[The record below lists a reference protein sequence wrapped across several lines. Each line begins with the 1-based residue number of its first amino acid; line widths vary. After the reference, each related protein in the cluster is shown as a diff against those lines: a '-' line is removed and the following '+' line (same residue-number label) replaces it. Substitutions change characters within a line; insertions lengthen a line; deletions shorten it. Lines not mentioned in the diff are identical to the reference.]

1 MPSVHFDPGFV
12 EYTTQP
18 TRSFHC
24 LLEMKHP
31 MGSQEDPGDFKQI
44 IAKQYRGGKKHVA
57 FAGENL
63 ADEALQTATT
73 LHNELIGACLALT
86 KKRTSKADSAVS
98 LVEM

>member
-1 MPSVHFDPGFV
+1 
-12 EYTTQP
+12 
-18 TRSFHC
+18 
-24 LLEMKHP
+24 MKHP
-31 MGSQEDPGDFKQI
+31 MAPEDPGDFKQT

>member
-1 MPSVHFDPGFV
+1 
-12 EYTTQP
+12 
-18 TRSFHC
+18 
-24 LLEMKHP
+24 

-63 ADEALQTATT
+63 ADEALQT
-73 LHNELIGACLALT
+73 ELIGACLALT

>member
-1 MPSVHFDPGFV
+1 
-12 EYTTQP
+12 
-18 TRSFHC
+18 
-24 LLEMKHP
+24 MKHP
-31 MGSQEDPGDFKQI
+31 MAQEDPGDFKQT

-86 KKRTSKADSAVS
+86 KKRTSKADSAVFAS
-98 LVEM
+98 